1 MVFSGNDIILAVQ
14 YEIMHGTNNIFQT
27 VYVLKG

>member
-1 MVFSGNDIILAVQ
+1 MLWLGNGITLAAQ

-27 VYVLKG
+27 VYVLTG